1 MWEKLLALHRDV
13 ESQKCKTKENESN
26 PNRPTGFASCS
37 DRALA
42 EKATA
47 FYDAISNNTELA
59 SQLPGLEAF
68 NAARLAF
75 IEAVEKA
82 TSRTRKDL
90 AAKNAHRSKLA
101 IAMAALKDDATLAP
115 RRKAVTLAPP
125 AFYNHPISRPQPVRR
140 KTGKAAAEKP
150 GLFPLLVMFR
160 KMIQGMRSYWHAA
173 VSTQH
178 L

>member
-1 MWEKLLALHRDV
+1 MLCIVMLNHKNA
-13 ESQKCKTKENESN
+13 KPKKMKSN
-26 PNRPTGFASCS
+26 PHHPTGFASCS

-47 FYDAISNNTELA
+47 FYDALSNNTELA
-59 SQLPGLEAF
+59 SSLPGLEAF

-75 IEAVEKA
+75 IEALEKA
-82 TSRTRKDL
+82 TPRTRDDL

-101 IAMAALKDDATLAP
+101 IAMVALKDDATLAP
-115 RRKAVTLAPP
+115 RREAVTLAPP
-125 AFYNHPISRPQPVRR
+125 AFYNHPISRPLPVRR

>member
-1 MWEKLLALHRDV
+1 MK
-13 ESQKCKTKENESN
+13 SN
-26 PNRPTGFASCS
+26 PHHPTGFASCS

-47 FYDAISNNTELA
+47 FYDALSNNSELA
-59 SQLPGLEAF
+59 NQLPGLEAL

-75 IEAVEKA
+75 IEALEKA
-82 TSRTRKDL
+82 TPRTRDDV

-101 IAMAALKDDATLAP
+101 IAMAALKDYVTPAP
-115 RRKAVTLAPP
+115 RREAVTLAPP
-125 AFYNHPISRPQPVRR
+125 AFFNHPISRPLPVRR
-140 KTGKAAAEKP
+140 KPGKAAAEKP
-150 GLFPLLVMFR
+150 GQYLLLVIFR
-160 KMIQGMRSYWHAA
+160 KMIQGMRSYWQAA

>member
-1 MWEKLLALHRDV
+1 M
-13 ESQKCKTKENESN
+13 KTN
-26 PNRPTGFASCS
+26 PNRPPNFSACS

-47 FYDAISNNTELA
+47 FYEAISNNTGLA
-59 SQLPGLEAF
+59 NQLPGLEAF
-68 NAARLAF
+68 NTARLAF
-75 IEAVEKA
+75 IEALEKC
-82 TSRTRKDL
+82 TPRTRDDI

-101 IAMAALKDDATLAP
+101 IGMAALKDDLTLEP

-125 AFYNHPISRPQPVRR
+125 AFYNHPISRPLPVRR
-140 KTGKAAAEKP
+140 KTGKAAAERP
-150 GLFPLLVMFR
+150 GQFLLLVMFR

>member
-1 MWEKLLALHRDV
+1 MLCIVMLNHKNAKPKKMNTNSHH
-13 ESQKCKTKENESN
+13 
-26 PNRPTGFASCS
+26 PTGFASCS

-59 SQLPGLEAF
+59 NQLPGLETF

-75 IEAVEKA
+75 IEALEKA
-82 TSRTRKDL
+82 TPRTRDDI
-90 AAKNAHRSKLA
+90 AAKNVHRSKLA

-115 RRKAVTLAPP
+115 RREAITLTPP
-125 AFYNHPISRPQPVRR
+125 AFYNHPISQPLPVRT
-140 KTGKAAAEKP
+140 KTGKAAGEKP
-150 GLFPLLVMFR
+150 GLFPLLAMFR
-160 KMIQGMRSYWHAA
+160 KVIQGMRSYWHAA

>member
-1 MWEKLLALHRDV
+1 MN
-13 ESQKCKTKENESN
+13 TN
-26 PNRPTGFASCS
+26 PNRPPNFSACS

-47 FYDAISNNTELA
+47 FYYAISNNTELA
-59 SQLPGLEAF
+59 SSLPGLEAF
-68 NAARLAF
+68 NTTRLAF
-75 IEAVEKA
+75 MEALEKA
-82 TSRTRKDL
+82 ISRTKDDI

-101 IAMAALKDDATLAP
+101 IGMAALKDDVTLAF

-125 AFYNHPISRPQPVRR
+125 AFYNHPISRPLPVRR

-160 KMIQGMRSYWHAA
+160 KMIQGMRSYWQAA

>member
-1 MWEKLLALHRDV
+1 M
-13 ESQKCKTKENESN
+13 KTN
-26 PNRPTGFASCS
+26 PHHPTGFGSCS
-37 DRALA
+37 DRVLA

-47 FYDAISNNTELA
+47 FYDAISNNTGLA
-59 SQLPGLEAF
+59 SSLPGFETF

-75 IEAVEKA
+75 MEALEK
-82 TSRTRKDL
+82 TTPRTRADV

-101 IAMAALKDDATLAP
+101 TGMAALKDDVTLAP

-125 AFYNHPISRPQPVRR
+125 AFYNHPISRPLPVRR

-160 KMIQGMRSYWHAA
+160 KMIQGMRSYWQAA

>member
-1 MWEKLLALHRDV
+1 M
-13 ESQKCKTKENESN
+13 KTNPTRPSN
-26 PNRPTGFASCS
+26 FSACS

-59 SQLPGLEAF
+59 SSLPGLEAF

-82 TSRTRKDL
+82 NPRTRDGI

-101 IAMAALKDDATLAP
+101 IGMAALKDYVTLTP
-115 RRKAVTLAPP
+115 IREAVTLAPP
-125 AFYNHPISRPQPVRR
+125 ASYNHPISQPLPVRR
-140 KTGKAAAEKP
+140 KTSKAAAEKP
-150 GLFPLLVMFR
+150 GLYPLLVMFR
-160 KMIQGMRSYWHAA
+160 KMIQGMRSYWQAA

>member
-1 MWEKLLALHRDV
+1 MN
-13 ESQKCKTKENESN
+13 TN
-26 PNRPTGFASCS
+26 PNRHTGFASYS

-42 EKATA
+42 ETA
-47 FYDAISNNTELA
+47 NMFYYAISNNTTLA
-59 SQLPGLEAF
+59 NQLPAFEAF

-75 IEAVEKA
+75 MEALEKA
-82 TSRTRKDL
+82 NPRTRDDI
-90 AAKNAHRSKLA
+90 AAKNAHRRKLA
-101 IAMAALKDDATLAP
+101 IGMAALKDYATLSP
-115 RRKAVTLAPP
+115 RREAVTLAPP
-125 AFYNHPISRPQPVRR
+125 AFYNHPISQPLPVRR

-150 GLFPLLVMFR
+150 GQFLLVMLR